1 MAEVPVHSVR
11 DGSIVSTTDT
21 LAVEEPLEI
30 RLAYTHEEERVHRCI
45 SMTMRTP
52 GHDSELACGFLFTEG
67 IIHHRAEISK
77 IGPGGSAPGGPSPQN
92 TIRVSLRSHVAVDI
106 QRLER
111 HFYTTSS
118 CGVCGKTSLAAVQI
132 AGAAPIANSS
142 FAISRQWIHEL
153 PHRLREAQD
162 VFEQTGGLH
171 AAGLFDA
178 DGRALAVRED
188 VGRHNAVDKLIGH
201 AILAGLCPLDHSV
214 LMLSGRASF
223 ELIQK
228 ALMAGIPIVA
238 AVGAPSTLAVDLA
251 KQNQMTLVGFVRD
264 HRFNIYSN
272 PQRIQF

>member
-1 MAEVPVHSVR
+1 
-11 DGSIVSTTDT
+11 
-21 LAVEEPLEI
+21 
-30 RLAYTHEEERVHRCI
+30 
-45 SMTMRTP
+45 MTMRTP

-67 IIHHRAEISK
+67 IIHHRDEISK

-201 AILAGLCPLDHSV
+201 ALLAGLCPLDHSV

>member
-1 MAEVPVHSVR
+1 MLLKPLPFADPERLMLVHLL
-11 DGSIVSTTDT
+11 I
-21 LAVEEPLEI
+21 
-30 RLAYTHEEERVHRCI
+30 
-45 SMTMRTP
+45 
-52 GHDSELACGFLFTEG
+52 
-67 IIHHRAEISK
+67 
-77 IGPGGSAPGGPSPQN
+77 PQG
-92 TIRVSLRSHVAVDI
+92 D
-106 QRLER
+106 
-111 HFYTTSS
+111 
-118 CGVCGKTSLAAVQI
+118 
-132 AGAAPIANSS
+132 AGAGAYNEIVWSYPKYRF
-142 FAISRQWIHEL
+142 FA
-153 PHRLREAQD
+153 EAQD

-201 AILAGLCPLDHSV
+201 ALLAGLCPLDHSV